1 MYALYFNK
9 MEFLVN
15 HTKKHIICYDVDIAQ
30 HGWEDNDEIENVV
43 RSEDILSPEKRE
55 IFMSWIYGDYNIS
68 DEDFYRI
75 EPEMYREILRFNNMD
90 DESSSDDERWQ
101 GWDEPGASCDI

>member
-1 MYALYFNK
+1 

-15 HTKKHIICYDVDIAQ
+15 HTKKHILCYEADIAE
-30 HGWEDNDEIENVV
+30 HGWDITDEIENVI
-43 RSEDILSPEKRE
+43 RSEDILSPEKRDL
-55 IFMSWIYGDYNIS
+55 FMNWVYGDYEIS

-75 EPEMYREILRFNNMD
+75 EPELYREILRWNNMEMMD
-90 DESSSDDERWQ
+90 DDDSSSDDERWQ